1 MRALRYDPDVPG
13 RLALGEVPDP
23 DPGPDRVL
31 VQVAAVSLNFADVA
45 FPEIE
50 VPGAVPGFDAAGTVV
65 APAAD
70 GTGPVAGTPVAT
82 FDWSGGWAELR
93 AVDPAD
99 LAPVPAGI
107 DLGAASAVPAAGV
120 TALQAVRRLGR
131 CWAGGCWSPG
141 PAGASAGSPPSWRP
155 SAAPGSWPSA
165 TRTGPPGSTRRTGS
179 RSWPTWPT
187 SGARWPAPSTPWAA
201 ATCWAASST

>member
-65 APAAD
+65 AAAAD
-70 GTGPVAGTPVAT
+70 GTGPGAGTPVAT

-107 DLGAASAVPAAGV
+107 DLGAASAVLAAGV
-120 TALQAVRRLGR
+120 TALQAVRRLGPVLGR
-131 CWAGGCWSPG
+131 RVLVTGAGGGVGGFAAQLAALGGARVVAVGHPDRAAGLDSADGVEVVADLADVRG
-141 PAGASAGSPPSWRP
+141 PVAGAID
-155 SAAPGSWPSA
+155 
-165 TRTGPPGSTRRTGS
+165 TV
-179 RSWPTWPT
+179 
-187 SGARWPAPSTPWAA
+187 
-201 ATCWAASST
+201 